1 MLIGR
6 CAWHPRYHGYPFW
19 NGVVSWRGLA
29 IRFTDG
35 ICPRCLQR
43 FRSENRS
50 FLDRKRVEDLVP
62 LPATAPQKVA

>member
-1 MLIGR
+1 L
-6 CAWHPRYHGYPFW
+6 W
-19 NGVVSWRGLA
+19 NSVVSWRGLA

-62 LPATAPQKVA
+62 LPATAPQQVA